1 MSVVFQ
7 RKTSKFDTI
16 LISDVNRYTFLSKKH
31 QLVCFFHIRCSFSY
45 YNSCLYIEII
55 AFSYIR
61 CLFSYCNSCLYI
73 EIIAFSH
80 IRCLFSYCNS
90 YSTSKSKNLCLID
103 VNLIICQFS
112 APFCFYYRINI
123 IKRVCSH
130 TLRTSSVIAK
140 QLSFLSQSIHP

>member
-31 QLVCFFHIRCSFSY
+31 QLVCFFSY
-45 YNSCLYIEII
+45 S
-55 AFSYIR
+55 
-61 CLFSYCNSCLYI
+61 LFLLLLQLLLYI

>member
-31 QLVCFFHIRCSFSY
+31 QLVCFFSYSLFLLLLQLLLYIEIIAFFHIRCSFSY

-55 AFSYIR
+55 AFSY
-61 CLFSYCNSCLYI
+61 
-73 EIIAFSH
+73 

>member
-31 QLVCFFHIRCSFSY
+31 QLVCFFSYSLFLLLLQLLLYIEIIAFFHIRCSFSY

-55 AFSYIR
+55 AFS
-61 CLFSYCNSCLYI
+61 
-73 EIIAFSH
+73 H
-80 IRCLFSYCNS
+80 IRCLFSYFNS
-90 YSTSKSKNLCLID
+90 YSTSKSKNLSLID